1 MEAKRNTSKRYPPEV
16 KERAVRLVLEARAE
30 DPKDAAAIGRIA
42 RQLGVGPES
51 LRQWVKQ
58 AEIDAG
64 RRGGLTTDER
74 ARLKA
79 LEKENRELKR
89 SNAILRSASAFFA
102 AELDRP
108 QK

>member
-42 RQLGVGPES
+42 RHLGVGAES

-58 AEIDAG
+58 AGLPQVWLTSLLRGWSSRKGWNHAQEVPAG
-64 RRGGLTTDER
+64 VQ
-74 ARLKA
+74 A
-79 LEKENRELKR
+79 
-89 SNAILRSASAFFA
+89 
-102 AELDRP
+102 
-108 QK
+108 